1 MKSTRLLLAVP
12 VLAVAMTA
20 TALMSAP
27 AFDNFKSTLG
37 KAEGVKAEVSIND
50 ASGTHKYTI
59 TLAKPNKARIDT
71 ASQLVVADGNEITT
85 YVKDKNYYYTTPQT
99 PQSLAEAMG
108 GIEYQMWAPF
118 FNEKAFASMT
128 SKKTGDRKI
137 KGEAHSI
144 VTVADQ
150 KGDTTMEFYLSDE
163 SKMPNR
169 LAITSKT
176 LTGEEKMIIASDS
189 IELAAQTADAFAFSA
204 PANSKK
210 VDMSVMGL
218 GKWLHNFDEALTLAK
233 SSNKLVM
240 IDFMASWCGPCKMME
255 AQVFNTDEF
264 KKATGNMVLVKVDV
278 DEQQAIAQ
286 RYGIS
291 AMPTVKFVNGAGEV
305 IHEFV
310 GYGGFDHV
318 MGEVKTAQNKFGK

>member
-1 MKSTRLLLAVP
+1 MKSNRFLLAVP

-27 AFDNFKSTLG
+27 AFDNFKSALG
-37 KAEGVKAEVSIND
+37 KAEGVKAEVSINN
-50 ASGTHKYTI
+50 AAGSQKYNI
-59 TLAKPNKARIDT
+59 TLAKPNLARIET
-71 ASQLVVADGNEITT
+71 ANELIVADGKEITT
-85 YVKDKNYYYTTPQT
+85 YVKAKNYYYTTPQT

-144 VTVADQ
+144 VTVADP

-169 LAITSKT
+169 LSITSKT
-176 LTGEEKMIIASDS
+176 LKGEDKMLLATDK
-189 IELAAQTADAFAFSA
+189 IELAAQAADTFAFSA
-204 PANSKK
+204 PAGSSK

-218 GKWLHNFDEALTLAK
+218 GKWLHDFDEALKVAK
-233 SSNKLVM
+233 ASNKLIM

-264 KKATGNMVLVKVDV
+264 KKLTANMVLVKVDV
-278 DEQQAIAQ
+278 DVSTQIAA
-286 RYGIS
+286 RYGIE
-291 AMPTVKFVNGAGEV
+291 AMPTVKFANGAGEV
-305 IHEFV
+305 VHEFV
-310 GYGGFDHV
+310 GYGGFDQV
-318 MGEVKTAQNKFGK
+318 MGEVKTAQSKFGK